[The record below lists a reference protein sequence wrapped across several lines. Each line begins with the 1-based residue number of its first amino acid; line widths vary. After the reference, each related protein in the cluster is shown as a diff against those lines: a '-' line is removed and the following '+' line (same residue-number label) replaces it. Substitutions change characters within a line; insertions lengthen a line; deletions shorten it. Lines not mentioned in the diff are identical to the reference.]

1 MKENQVTYTIP
12 SRYRKM
18 ENLHIVFW
26 LIKDLSWAML
36 WKPLGII
43 MIIPTI
49 TAAIIISWQTRKIKS
64 ELLHNLAVVCWIV
77 ANCYWML
84 TEFFSTNDS
93 LRYYAVIPFSVGIG
107 IIVYYYSIVLPK
119 ENRMSKLNETSG

>member
-1 MKENQVTYTIP
+1 MNQNKGAYSIP
-12 SRYRKM
+12 VRFRKM

-36 WKPLGII
+36 WRPLGVF
-43 MIIPTI
+43 MIIPTVAAAVII
-49 TAAIIISWQTRKIKS
+49 TWQTRKIKS
-64 ELLHNLAVVCWIV
+64 ELLHNLAVVFWII

-93 LRYYAVIPFSVGIG
+93 LRYYAVLPFSAGIG
-107 IIVYYYSIVLPK
+107 IIVYYYAFVLPK
-119 ENRMSKLNETSG
+119 ENREAKLKETSG

>member
-107 IIVYYYSIVLPK
+107 IIVYYYSIVFHK